1 MEETRKKAK
10 EEFIYEYK
18 TYPKNVRQIGVPL
31 PGYKIYLEDYV
42 ITYLKQNFMHAQ
54 EPVLIVLFGKKGQDD
69 VQNTAFVYGAMQIGQ
84 QDILEQGR
92 IGQEIWQE
100 IYQSAGQ
107 AFPGA
112 EVLGWACGMP
122 AWNSEMDKQV
132 RRLQKAEFAREE
144 QALFLWDL
152 SEKEEK
158 LFVWQRGMLKEM
170 SGYYI
175 YFEKNPQ
182 MQNFMLDS
190 NETESIDADYED
202 TVTSSM
208 RQVIEEKE
216 EKKRNMQLL
225 AYCGAV
231 AAGIA
236 LLFGIHT
243 MLDST
248 ARIQKMEQTV
258 DSLTEYV
265 GQQQEDVKAM
275 SHQADQQVKEIP
287 YQKTAY
293 PDKKTEEKA
302 GVSHRKTTEQ
312 PVQAQKEE
320 YTQQKKNVT
329 PKGEK
334 EKQTQASVSGRQPK
348 QKATSVKKEKQS
360 YIVKKGDTLSQI
372 VWKQYRD
379 LSYEKKVRKANGLKN
394 ANEIYV
400 GQCIVLPDYK

>member
-69 VQNTAFVYGAMQIGQ
+69 AQNTAFVYGAMQIGQ

-182 MQNFMLDS
+182 MQNFML
-190 NETESIDADYED
+190 EIC
-202 TVTSSM
+202 SSM
-208 RQVIEEKE
+208 EMTIIFSIQITVH
-216 EKKRNMQLL
+216 MQRLL
-225 AYCGAV
+225 KGTQM
-231 AAGIA
+231 
-236 LLFGIHT
+236 FG
-243 MLDST
+243 
-248 ARIQKMEQTV
+248 
-258 DSLTEYV
+258 
-265 GQQQEDVKAM
+265 
-275 SHQADQQVKEIP
+275 
-287 YQKTAY
+287 
-293 PDKKTEEKA
+293 
-302 GVSHRKTTEQ
+302 
-312 PVQAQKEE
+312 
-320 YTQQKKNVT
+320 
-329 PKGEK
+329 
-334 EKQTQASVSGRQPK
+334 
-348 QKATSVKKEKQS
+348 
-360 YIVKKGDTLSQI
+360 
-372 VWKQYRD
+372 
-379 LSYEKKVRKANGLKN
+379 
-394 ANEIYV
+394 
-400 GQCIVLPDYK
+400 